1 MGYNTKE
8 EILLNSSKTSLEESL
23 GKCGGILLTTNAT
36 TGKFIA
42 VTAIA
47 EATLITAGTLA
58 LPSGTPVT
66 IPAGVTVYGRFNS
79 LTAGTANAFIAYYEC

>member
-23 GKCGGILLTTNAT
+23 GKCGGILLTTTTAT
-36 TGKFIA
+36 AGKFIA

-47 EATLITAGTLA
+47 EAGLTTAGTLT
-58 LPSGTPVT
+58 LNDVT
-66 IPAGVTVYGRFNS
+66 IPAGVTVYGRFTS
-79 LTAGTANAFIAYYEC
+79 LTADTINSFIAYYEC

>member
-23 GKCGGILLTTNAT
+23 GKCGGIFLTTTEAT

-42 VTAIA
+42 VTALG
-47 EATLITAGTLA
+47 EATLTTAGTLT
-58 LPSGTPVT
+58 LTGVT

-79 LTAGTANAFIAYYEC
+79 LTAGTPSKFIAYYEC

>member
-23 GKCGGILLTTNAT
+23 GKCGGILLTTTNAT

-47 EATLITAGTLA
+47 EADLTTAGTLTLSA
-58 LPSGTPVT
+58 TT

-79 LTAGTANAFIAYYEC
+79 LTASATDSFIAYYEC

>member
-23 GKCGGILLTTNAT
+23 GKCGGVVLTTSNI

-47 EATLITAGTLA
+47 EAGLTTAGTLT
-58 LPSGTPVT
+58 LSNIT

-79 LTAGTANAFIAYYEC
+79 LTAAAGNSFIAYYEC

>member
-23 GKCGGILLTTNAT
+23 GKCGGVLLTTAAT

-47 EATLITAGTLA
+47 EANLTTAGTLTLTA
-58 LPSGTPVT
+58 VP
-66 IPAGVTVYGRFNS
+66 IPAGVTVYGRFSS
-79 LTAGTANAFIAYYEC
+79 LTASAENSFIAYYEC

>member
-47 EATLITAGTLA
+47 EATLTTAGTLT
-58 LPSGTPVT
+58 LGNTT

>member
-23 GKCGGILLTTNAT
+23 GKCGGVLLTNAAT

-47 EATLITAGTLA
+47 EAQLSTTGTLTLTA
-58 LPSGTPVT
+58 TT
-66 IPAGVTVYGRFNS
+66 IPAGVTVYGRFSS
-79 LTAGTANAFIAYYEC
+79 LTAATANTFIAYYEC

>member
-23 GKCGGILLTTNAT
+23 GKCGGILLTNSAT

-47 EATLITAGTLA
+47 EETLTTAGTLT
-58 LPSGTPVT
+58 LTEVT
-66 IPAGVTVYGRFNS
+66 IPAGVTVYGRFTS
-79 LTAGTANAFIAYYEC
+79 LTAGTASKFIAYYEC

>member
-23 GKCGGILLTTNAT
+23 GKCGGVLLPASVTS
-36 TGKFIA
+36 GKFIA

-47 EATLITAGTLA
+47 EASLTTVGTLT
-58 LPSGTPVT
+58 LTTTT
-66 IPAGVTVYGRFNS
+66 IPAGVTVYGRFSS
-79 LTAGTANAFIAYYEC
+79 LTAAAANSFIAYYEC

>member
-23 GKCGGILLTTNAT
+23 GKCGGILLTNTSAT

-47 EATLITAGTLA
+47 EATLITAGTLTIASA
-58 LPSGTPVT
+58 LT
-66 IPAGVTVYGRFNS
+66 IPAGVTVYGRFTS

>member
-23 GKCGGILLTTNAT
+23 GKCGGIVLTTTNLTA
-36 TGKFIA
+36 GKFIA

-47 EATLITAGTLA
+47 EATLTTVGTLT
-58 LPSGTPVT
+58 LTTLT
-66 IPAGVTVYGRFNS
+66 IPAGVTVYGRFSS

>member
-23 GKCGGILLTTNAT
+23 GKCGGIVLTANAT

-42 VTAIA
+42 VTAVA
-47 EATLITAGTLA
+47 EATLTTVGTLT
-58 LPSGTPVT
+58 LSTLT
-66 IPAGVTVYGRFNS
+66 IPAGVTVYGRFSS
-79 LTAGTANAFIAYYEC
+79 LTAGIANAFIAYYEC

>member
-23 GKCGGILLTTNAT
+23 GKCGGILLTANAT
-36 TGKFIA
+36 PGKFIA

-47 EATLITAGTLA
+47 EAALTTAGTLT
-58 LPSGTPVT
+58 LSNVT

-79 LTAGTANAFIAYYEC
+79 LTASAIDSFIAYYEC

>member
-23 GKCGGILLTTNAT
+23 GKCGGILLPAAEQL
-36 TGKFIA
+36 GKFIA

-47 EATLITAGTLA
+47 EANLTTAGTLT
-58 LPSGTPVT
+58 LSGTT
-66 IPAGVTVYGRFNS
+66 IPAGVTVYGRFTS
-79 LTAGTANAFIAYYEC
+79 LTASAINSFIAYYEC

>member
-23 GKCGGILLTTNAT
+23 GKCGGVLLPASAT
-36 TGKFIA
+36 SGKFIA

-47 EATLITAGTLA
+47 EANLTTAGTLT
-58 LPSGTPVT
+58 LSNTT

>member
-23 GKCGGILLTTNAT
+23 GKCGGIVLTTTSPT

-42 VTAIA
+42 VTAVV
-47 EATLITAGTLA
+47 EAQLSTTGTLT
-58 LPSGTPVT
+58 LTTLT
-66 IPAGVTVYGRFNS
+66 IPAGVTVYGRFSS
-79 LTAGTANAFIAYYEC
+79 LTAGTQNAFIAYYEC

>member
-23 GKCGGILLTTNAT
+23 GKCGGILLTNNAT

-42 VTAIA
+42 VTALG
-47 EATLITAGTLA
+47 EATLTTTGTLT
-58 LPSGTPVT
+58 LTGVT

-79 LTAGTANAFIAYYEC
+79 LTAGTASKFIAYYEC

>member
-23 GKCGGILLTTNAT
+23 GKCGGIVLAANTPT

-47 EATLITAGTLA
+47 EANLTTAGTLTLTA
-58 LPSGTPVT
+58 NT
-66 IPAGVTVYGRFNS
+66 IPAGVTVYGRFSS
-79 LTAGTANAFIAYYEC
+79 LTAGTQNAFIAYYEC

>member
-47 EATLITAGTLA
+47 EAGLTTAGTLT
-58 LPSGTPVT
+58 LSNTT

>member
-23 GKCGGILLTTNAT
+23 GKCGGVLLTASNI

-47 EATLITAGTLA
+47 EAGLTTAGTLT
-58 LPSGTPVT
+58 LSNIT

-79 LTAGTANAFIAYYEC
+79 LTAATENSFIAYYEC

>member
-23 GKCGGILLTTNAT
+23 GKCGGVLLPASTTS
-36 TGKFIA
+36 GKFIA

-47 EATLITAGTLA
+47 EASLTTVGTLT
-58 LPSGTPVT
+58 LTTTT
-66 IPAGVTVYGRFNS
+66 IPAGVTVYGRFSS
-79 LTAGTANAFIAYYEC
+79 LTAAAANSFIAYYEC